1 MSKRA
6 RPQELLLSERR
17 PFPGRRSWLSPLW
30 EVRPGLRE
38 GPGTVD
44 SMETSLPRLRRL
56 AVSAQTLR
64 RLALVNAVMLV
75 VIVATGATVRLT
87 GSGLGC
93 EHWPGCTAGDPLPS
107 NGYHSYVEFG
117 NRIVAGLA
125 ILVTFATWIATLLAP
140 TAKRWLRWVAGAT
153 LLATFLQA
161 PLGAITVY
169 YHLNPWLVGTHFLVS
184 LGVLSL
190 GVLVALEAWDVR
202 GDAGAGG
209 DRLARG
215 ASSALACCALVVT
228 GVLATAAGPH
238 SGSISVP
245 RIGSFQPSVWLH
257 VRATAVFGI
266 SFAVLLAW
274 LVARSRGYLRGGI
287 ALLCVLAA
295 QMAVGEIQYRTR
307 LPWWL
312 VADPRHARGDGLGD
326 HVGVRGHL
334 LAAE

>member
-1 MSKRA
+1 
-6 RPQELLLSERR
+6 
-17 PFPGRRSWLSPLW
+17 
-30 EVRPGLRE
+30 
-38 GPGTVD
+38 
-44 SMETSLPRLRRL
+44 METSLPRLRRL

-64 RLALVNAVMLV
+64 RLALVNALMLV

-117 NRIVAGLA
+117 NRIVASIA
-125 ILVTFATWIATLLAP
+125 IFVTFATWIATLLAP

-202 GDAGAGG
+202 GAPVPAAIAW
-209 DRLARG
+209 LAVVV
-215 ASSALACCALVVT
+215 ALACCALVVT

-274 LVARSRGYLRGGI
+274 VVARSRGYLRGGI

-312 VADPRHARGDGLGD
+312 VVI
-326 HVGVRGHL
+326 HVT
-334 LAAE
+334 LAATVWATTSAYVATFWRPSRMR